1 MGSEPIASRLASF
14 AITTTAPE
22 IAEVVRQRMRL
33 HLLDVLGCGLAAV
46 GMAAG
51 GHAPRTA
58 AEQGG
63 AAEAALIGA
72 AERVPA
78 PLAALAN
85 GTRCHA
91 LDFDDTHERGICH
104 SSVVV
109 APAAVAAGQAAAGTG
124 REVLD
129 AYILG
134 SEVALRIAVAA
145 ADGLYARGL
154 HPTSV
159 CGVFGATAAAAR
171 LLGLAVEE
179 TTNALGIAG
188 SFAGGLFEYLSDGS
202 ETKPLHAGWA
212 GQAGIHAARLASA
225 GATGPA
231 TVIEGRFGLIASH
244 AGGGA
249 DVAAIAADLGDRWE
263 VLELSIKPY
272 PACHFA
278 HASTWAA
285 GEIFEANGLRLDDI
299 EEIIVRVPDEGAP
312 LVLEPLESKA
322 EPRTPYDA
330 KFSLP
335 YTVAQRLVHGH
346 LDPASFAED
355 RIRDPAVLE
364 LAAHVRGERLDG
376 PPSSRFAGGA
386 RVVTRSG
393 RVLDRFVAH
402 TPGSPGNPLDES
414 FVLSKFRANAELAL
428 PSQDAAEIVDLLGD
442 VEELP
447 SLDRVGSLLSAAR
460 RREGE

>member
-1 MGSEPIASRLASF
+1 MRAEPIAARLASF
-14 AITTTAPE
+14 AITPATHE
-22 IAEVVRQRMRL
+22 IADVVRQRMRL
-33 HLLDVLGCGLAAV
+33 HLLDALGCGLAAV
-46 GMAAG
+46 AMDAG
-51 GHAPRTA
+51 GHAPRVA

-63 AAEAALIGA
+63 AAEATLIGVP
-72 AERVPA
+72 ERVPA

-104 SSVVV
+104 SSAVV
-109 APAAVAAGQAAAGTG
+109 APAAIAAGQAADRTG
-124 REVLD
+124 RQVLD

-134 SEVALRIAVAA
+134 SEVALRIAVVA
-145 ADGLYARGL
+145 ADDLYARGL

-171 LLGLAVEE
+171 LLGLGVDE

-188 SFAGGLFEYLSDGS
+188 SFASGLFEYLSDGS
-202 ETKPLHAGWA
+202 ATKPLHAGWA
-212 GQAGIHAARLASA
+212 GQAGIHAARLTAA

-244 AGGGA
+244 AGSGA
-249 DVAAIAADLGDRWE
+249 DVDSIAAHLGDRWE
-263 VLELSIKPY
+263 VLELAIKPF

-285 GEIFEANGLRLDDI
+285 GELLDQAGLRLDDV
-299 EEIIVRVPDEGAP
+299 EEIVVRIPDEGAA
-312 LVLEPLESKA
+312 LVLEPLDSKA

-335 YTVAQRLVHGH
+335 YTVAHRLVNGN
-346 LDPASFAED
+346 LDLASFGQD

-364 LAAHVRGERLDG
+364 LAARVRAEKLDE
-376 PPSSRFAGGA
+376 PPPSRFAGGA
-386 RVVTRSG
+386 RVVTKSG
-393 RVLDRFVAH
+393 QEFDRFLAH

-428 PSQDAAEIVDLLGD
+428 SSDDAADLMALLRGI
-442 VEELP
+442 EELP
-447 SLDRVGSLLSAAR
+447 MLDRVGGLLSVAR
-460 RREGE
+460 RHEPR